1 MGPSPPSPIVVC
13 VREAALA
20 DALELLL
27 VAVGHDVRIHDSA
40 GAVEGLD
47 LADNEILIIDHDF
60 VLKEGRG
67 HICPIGAGRRSGAT
81 IILAED
87 DVAARLIGAQQA
99 GYLVI
104 EKPFLSAELLAH
116 LEALETVETL

>member
-1 MGPSPPSPIVVC
+1 MGSSPSSPIVVY

-27 VAVGHDVRIHDSA
+27 VAVGHEVRIHDSA
-40 GAVEGLD
+40 RGIEGLT
-47 LADNEILIIDHDF
+47 LADDEILIIDHDF
-60 VLKEGRG
+60 VTKEGRG
-67 HICPIGAGRRSGAT
+67 HMCRMGAVRRSGAT

-87 DVAARLIGAQQA
+87 DVAARLIGGHKA

-116 LEALETVETL
+116 LETL